1 MAQKITT
8 NEIKFTDNELW
19 RAMEMQVMDLVSDRA
34 IQYLT
39 AKTVQHHVDE
49 AIDKYFNRVKEMI
62 DDDTDGLIDAEE
74 MGYINEGF
82 MNATYIAV
90 QLILE
95 DVLPQVHLKPEW
107 ETKKDWQQI
116 VKTKKENNNGI
127 TKQADQK
134 LS

>member
-1 MAQKITT
+1 MAQKIVS
-8 NEIKFTDNELW
+8 NEIKFSDNELW

-49 AIDKYFNRVKEMI
+49 AIDKYFNRVKEII

-107 ETKKDWQQI
+107 ETKKD
-116 VKTKKENNNGI
+116 
-127 TKQADQK
+127 
-134 LS
+134 